1 MGYVK
6 KECRS
11 CSGTGKETCGSCGG
25 RGYTQGH
32 WNSERNDYSAEI
44 TCSRCGG
51 TGKMDCYSCN
61 GRGFTEEYESDSSSS
76 SYTPSSSG
84 GSSSR
89 SGGGG
94 RRSADQ
100 VMLDYYNQMVR
111 SFNKG
116 SWNEVIETFEEADN
130 SDTSRYFRRFT
141 SYQPDAG
148 YMVEAARA
156 NTDLDYD
163 YEKAFRIA
171 DWGEFDQSKNA
182 SNKEIMQKVLF
193 NAGKNL
199 FQKKHGRAV
208 TDADLHQLHTNYCEN
223 KIADYVRRNN
233 DCWEDDIYEWERV
246 TGKKMTAQEQMRVAG
261 RTFKVRTEAEER
273 AKRERAEKRQR
284 VARVLSPFAIVDSG
298 SGEGST
304 IIFGALGA
312 LIGLAVGYIIGG
324 MIGSLGTVF
333 GCIIGGGAGWSLG
346 SKLIGEHI
354 HIYLGKLILY
364 FILLPMLV
372 GGGFVLY
379 YKINPAGFISLLS
392 RTPKAK
398 IETTQTLAITQQ
410 ADITQN
416 VNFRKDP
423 ALGENIIRQLKKGD
437 IVTLTGE
444 VSSGW
449 TQITHND
456 DTGWVSSEFL
466 KVWGEEKSSE
476 VKTTEPKKAEPKAA
490 AQQAA
495 AQQAA
500 ALTAFPSDFTGTWK
514 RDNYNNTLTFTGK
527 NLKSS
532 SQSYSWN
539 FVSES
544 NNAYTIRSEYGGTA
558 QINIRLANNNIEI
571 SEDSGGGEDNWNG
584 TWVKQ

>member
-1 MGYVK
+1 
-6 KECRS
+6 
-11 CSGTGKETCGSCGG
+11 
-25 RGYTQGH
+25 
-32 WNSERNDYSAEI
+32 
-44 TCSRCGG
+44 
-51 TGKMDCYSCN
+51 MDCYSCN
-61 GRGFTEEYESDSSSS
+61 GSGYKEEYVSDNDSGSSS

-116 SWNEVIETFEEADN
+116 NWNEVIETFEEADN

-141 SYQPDAG
+141 SYHPEAE

-156 NTDLDYD
+156 NTDPDYD

-208 TDADLHQLHTNYCEN
+208 TDADLNQLHTNYCEN
-223 KIADYVRRNN
+223 KIADYVRQNN
-233 DCWEDDIYEWERV
+233 DCWEDNIYEWERV
-246 TGKKMTAQEQMRVAG
+246 TGKKMTAQEQIRITG
-261 RTFKVRTEAEER
+261 KTFKIRTQAEEQ
-273 AKRERAEKRQR
+273 AKQERAEKRQR
-284 VARVLSPFAIVDSG
+284 VARILSPFAIVDSG

-324 MIGSLGTVF
+324 KIGSLGTVF

-346 SKLIGEHI
+346 SKLIGEHV

-379 YKINPAGFISLLS
+379 YKINPAGFSSLFT
-392 RTPKAK
+392 RTPKAQTT
-398 IETTQTLAITQQ
+398 ETTQSANTNPTAEITKN
-410 ADITQN
+410 A
-416 VNFRKDP
+416 NFRKGPSTND
-423 ALGENIIRQLKKGD
+423 EVIRQLKKGD
-437 IVTLTGE
+437 TVTLTGE
-444 VSSGW
+444 VSNGW
-449 TQITHND
+449 TQITHNGE
-456 DTGWVSSEFL
+456 TGWVSSEFL
-466 KVWGEEKSSE
+466 KVWGGGQ
-476 VKTTEPKKAEPKAA
+476 TAAPQTAEPKKAAP
-490 AQQAA
+490 QT
-495 AQQAA
+495 A
-500 ALTAFPSDFTGTWK
+500 ALTAFPSDFAGTWK
-514 RDNYNNTLTFTGK
+514 RDNYGNTLTFTEK
-527 NLKSS
+527 TLKSS

-539 FVSES
+539 FTGAS
-544 NNAYTIRSEYGGTA
+544 ADTFTIRSDADTTA
-558 QINIRLANNNIEI
+558 KINIKLANNSMVI
-571 SEDSGGGEDNWNG
+571 SGDSGGDEDNWNG
-584 TWVKQ
+584 TWKKQ